1 MLAKVCL
8 LTEGQVPLIG
18 VGGVSSAETALAKI
32 QAGASLVQLYTG
44 MIYEGHALL
53 GRIKSGLA
61 EAMDK
66 AGASRLG
73 DLKGTEVERWAATP
87 LPE

>member
-1 MLAKVCL
+1 MLARVHL
-8 LTEGQVPLIG
+8 LTDGKLPLIG

-32 QAGASLVQLYTG
+32 QAGASLIQLYTG

-53 GRIKSGLA
+53 ARIKTGLA

-66 AGASRLG
+66 ASASSLD
-73 DLKGTEVERWAATP
+73 DLRGPNAERWAAMP